1 MAEQEIL
8 KLQKEIEKLKKEN
21 ADLKKKKKFGL
32 VWEDREREKNID
44 DGEYYPYLVQKGE
57 GFGFDNGDSN
67 KNILIEG
74 DNYHALEILQYTH
87 KGKIDVIYIDPPYNT
102 GKKKEFKYGDRWID
116 ADDGYRHSYWLSF
129 MNKRLKLAKTLLSSN
144 GIIFISI
151 DDNEHARLKLLCDD
165 IFNPSNFIGNI
176 TWEKRT
182 KAQNTKTAKDLL
194 QSKTEYILV
203 YKRSSEKARF
213 NLEKNGVKTY
223 DLKDEKGAYRL
234 KVIEEMSALG
244 MRSRE
249 TMIFPIKDLLP
260 RENNQWK
267 VGKDEVLKYEHRGD
281 LDIVDGKAYFRVRPE
296 DEDNE
301 KTLPF
306 WSHFFDKDIGTAESG
321 KTELSEVLGT
331 KEHGFETVK
340 PLALIKKLIKH
351 VKVKNNKPII
361 LDFFAGSGTT
371 GHAVMELHK
380 DDFDTSPQYIL
391 VTNNDES
398 ICEEITYKRL
408 LNSNNGYIIQKKKN
422 TIVKQALN
430 SNLEYLK
437 TELLKYDPDKHSD
450 LDIKEFMVDKLTEI
464 IKVREACF
472 ALEDINSYLQKFN
485 KDEKSVYILHDI
497 YKMSKND
504 YDQVI
509 EILNNDTKQD
519 ISIYILS
526 MSNHSHYANK
536 IAKASKNITFE
547 PLPESFLKMLRKIQR
562 KQK

>member
-1 MAEQEIL
+1 MTEQEIL

-116 ADDGYRHSYWLSF
+116 ADDSYRHSYWLSF

-472 ALEDINSYLQKFN
+472 TLEDINSYLQKFN